1 MPKSEAGLDLNPAE
15 DPTGDPDRDRA
26 QQEPAP
32 AGRRQRTPP
41 WRLVL
46 ASALVLFVELAL
58 IRWTG
63 SNILHLSYFSN
74 FILLGSFL
82 GVGLGFLRVRWQR
95 DLSGWWPV
103 FLTPF
108 VALVLAF
115 PVQVNQNSD
124 QILYFT
130 GVKPTGAPS
139 WITLPVIFLFVAA
152 VMMCLGEGVGR
163 MFGDFPPL
171 TAYRLD
177 LIGSL
182 LGIGLFTCLSFVG
195 APPVAWGLVATAG
208 YLALHGRRL
217 QRSAG
222 LAGVARLVSLALLV
236 VLLGGESLSGGV
248 SWSPYYKVQVREFP
262 EHIDISVNGIPH
274 QSIMDITKSSVG
286 LRATLYQRIV
296 DNPLRHVLIVG
307 AGNGT
312 DVAVALAR
320 GARSVDAVE
329 IDPRLGEIGRQR
341 HPNHPYQDP
350 RVNLVIDDGRAF
362 LQRTTTSYD
371 LIIFALPDSLTLVSG
386 NSSLRLES
394 YLFTR
399 EAIDVARS
407 HLAGGGAFAM
417 YNSYRKTWLI
427 DRYGQTLAD
436 AFGHPPCIDSIGGGS
451 RRAALVVGREP
462 GGQKCARVWR
472 STQAGRPV
480 PATDDHPFP
489 YLFKPGIPSYYL
501 WVLLGV
507 LLVALVAV
515 RGVAGPLGRM
525 RPYADLFFMGAAFLL
540 LETRYVTG
548 FALLFGS
555 TWLVNAIVFAGVL
568 LAVLAAVETSRR
580 FRPPRLH
587 WLYIALAGSLAVGFA
602 IPLSTLLTLATPV
615 RLMAAVALAFA
626 PVFIANLIF
635 AARFAATSGSTAAFG
650 ANLIGAL
657 LGGALEYVSLVVG
670 YRNLLIVAGVLYLM
684 AFLLQPRGSQSSS
697 ALPAPARRAG

>member
-1 MPKSEAGLDLNPAE
+1 MSKREGGSVLAGSAEGESALADKPGSTPA
-15 DPTGDPDRDRA
+15 
-26 QQEPAP
+26 
-32 AGRRQRTPP
+32 

-63 SNILHLSYFSN
+63 ANVLHLSYFSN

-82 GVGLGFLRVRWQR
+82 GVGLGFLRAKRQR
-95 DLSGWWPV
+95 NLSSWWPL
-103 FLTPF
+103 FLAPF

-139 WITLPVIFLFVAA
+139 WITLPVIFLSVAA

-163 MFGDFPPL
+163 LFGDFAPL

-182 LGIGLFTCLSFVG
+182 LGICLFTGLSFVG
-195 APPVAWGLVATAG
+195 APPLGWGLLAAAGFFAMHGPRPPRLPAVA
-208 YLALHGRRL
+208 
-217 QRSAG
+217 
-222 LAGVARLVSLALLV
+222 LV
-236 VLLGGESLSGGV
+236 VLVALLGTESLGTGV
-248 SWSPYYKVQVREFP
+248 SWSPYYKVQVRDAP
-262 EHIDISVNGIPH
+262 GRIDISVNGIPH
-274 QSIMDITKSSVG
+274 QSVIDINKSSVG

-296 DNPLRHVLIVG
+296 ANPLRHVLIVG

-329 IDPRLGEIGRQR
+329 IDPRLAEIGRQR

-350 RVNLVIDDGRAF
+350 RVHLVIDDGRAF
-362 LQRTTTSYD
+362 LQRTTTTYD
-371 LIIFALPDSLTLVSG
+371 LIVFALPDSLTLVSG

-399 EAIDVARS
+399 EAIEVARS
-407 HLAGGGAFAM
+407 HLAVGGAFAM

-427 DRYGQTLAD
+427 DRYGQTLVD
-436 AFGHPPCIDSIGGGS
+436 VFGHAPCIDSVGGGS
-451 RRAALVVGREP
+451 RRAALVVGESP
-462 GGQKCARVWR
+462 AGQTCEQTWQ
-472 STQAGRPV
+472 SSQASRPV
-480 PATDDHPFP
+480 PATDNHPFP

-515 RGVAGPLGRM
+515 RGVAGPLKQM

-580 FRPPRLH
+580 VRPPSMH
-587 WLYIALAGSLAVGFA
+587 WSYVALGGSLAVGFA
-602 IPLSTLLTLATPV
+602 VPLSTLLALSTPV
-615 RLMAAVALAFA
+615 RLVAAVALAFA

-635 AARFAATSGSTAAFG
+635 ASRFAATSGSTAAFG

-670 YRNLLIVAGVLYLM
+670 YRSLLLLAGVLYLL
-684 AFLLQPRGSQSSS
+684 AFLTQPRSGSPTVARS
-697 ALPAPARRAG
+697 AA